1 MKIFITL
8 THIYIQNIC
17 NIYFFSKENSKEHFC
32 KDLTINS
39 LKINVENLIMATLKR
54 KIKVRKGQRNH
65 AQKSLNDID
74 QNLDDRVKIKPL
86 INS

>member
-1 MKIFITL
+1 
-8 THIYIQNIC
+8 
-17 NIYFFSKENSKEHFC
+17 
-32 KDLTINS
+32 
-39 LKINVENLIMATLKR
+39 MATLKR